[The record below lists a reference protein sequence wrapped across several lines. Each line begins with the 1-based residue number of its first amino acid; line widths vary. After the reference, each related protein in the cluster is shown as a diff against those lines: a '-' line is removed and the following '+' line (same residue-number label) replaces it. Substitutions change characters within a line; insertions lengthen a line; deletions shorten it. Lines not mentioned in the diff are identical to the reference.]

1 MKQYTLI
8 TGATGGLG
16 NAFCYELAKKNSPL
30 LLTGT
35 KQEKLNNL
43 VQELRTAY
51 ANLDIIT
58 FPCDLSNEVSRKNFF
73 EFINSNNIEIN
84 MLINNAGYITEGAI
98 NNSTPENLITCIR
111 VNCEGVIDLT
121 KFILDRKKENSH
133 LNIITISSLAGDYPM
148 PYMAIY
154 SATKAFETNF
164 MTSLRNE
171 YKHKNVNVLVVKP
184 GAIPTSQSM
193 KDAIKA
199 QGLKGKLS
207 SVNPAIIAQNSIKKS
222 WANKKT
228 YIPGFFNKFTSF
240 VSKFASQN
248 FQAKII
254 ARMWKKSQQ
263 KRHLN

>member
-16 NAFCYELAKKNSPL
+16 NSFCYELAKKNSPL

-35 KQEKLNNL
+35 KQEKLDNL
-43 VQELRTAY
+43 EQELKKTY

-58 FPCDLSNEVSRKNFF
+58 FPCDLSSEISRKNFF
-73 EFINSNNIEIN
+73 EFIISNNIEIN

-98 NNSTPENLITCIR
+98 NNATPESLITCIK

-121 KFILDRKKENSH
+121 KFILDRKKEYNK

-154 SATKAFETNF
+154 SASKSFETNF
-164 MTSLRNE
+164 MISLRNE
-171 YKHKNVNVLVVKP
+171 YKQKNVKVLIVKP

-207 SVNPAIIAQNSIKKS
+207 SVSPDTIAKKAIKKS
-222 WANKKT
+222 LANKKS
-228 YIPGFFNKFTSF
+228 YVPGFFNKFTSF
-240 VSKFASQN
+240 VSKFVSQN
-248 FQAKII
+248 FQAKVI

-263 KRHLN
+263 KRHLD